1 MLLTS
6 MNLPRG
12 LATIGRDSFLPPFK
26 RAFGSG
32 NANKTGAGIG
42 NVQSQMLP
50 STYTDSTRKDED
62 GQPLTPVWNLL
73 KAPRTAT
80 IIPAP
85 MTFGQPFTGV
95 DLGPSSMIEEGLPSQ
110 LSQLGWRIENT
121 PEVDFATEG
130 REAPGARNSEIV
142 GGGAFK
148 IAELVR
154 TNAGEGKFPLTL
166 GGDHSISIGTLAGM
180 LSNYPDLG
188 VIWVDAHADLNTP
201 EISGSG
207 NMHGMPVGLCT
218 EGMMKDEV
226 REAQGGA

>member
-1 MLLTS
+1 
-6 MNLPRG
+6 
-12 LATIGRDSFLPPFK
+12 
-26 RAFGSG
+26 
-32 NANKTGAGIG
+32 
-42 NVQSQMLP
+42 
-50 STYTDSTRKDED
+50 
-62 GQPLTPVWNLL
+62 
-73 KAPRTAT
+73 
-80 IIPAP
+80 
-85 MTFGQPFTGV
+85 
-95 DLGPSSMIEEGLPSQ
+95 MIEEGLPSQ

-226 REAQGGA
+226 REAHGGA

>member
-1 MLLTS
+1 M
-6 MNLPRG
+6 R
-12 LATIGRDSFLPPFK
+12 SF
-26 RAFGSG
+26 GTEQQS
-32 NANKTGAGIG
+32 GAGIG

-50 STYTDSTRKDED
+50 STFTDSQRKDED
-62 GQPLTPVWNLL
+62 GQPLTPAWKLL
-73 KAPRTAT
+73 KSPRTAT

-110 LSQLGWRIENT
+110 LSQLGWRIENN

-142 GGGAFK
+142 GSGAFK

-154 TNAGEGKFPLTL
+154 ANAGEGKLPLTL

-207 NMHGMPVGLCT
+207 NMHGMPVGLCM
-218 EGMMKDEV
+218 EGMVEDEV
-226 REAQGGA
+226 S